1 MNEMVTQKKLA
12 DAQIEAFYHDEFV
25 EDQVRDFGNLNDRIR
40 AARRSSIS
48 AAAAASSRAA

>member
-25 EDQVRDFGNLNDRIR
+25 EDR
-40 AARRSSIS
+40 AA
-48 AAAAASSRAA
+48 